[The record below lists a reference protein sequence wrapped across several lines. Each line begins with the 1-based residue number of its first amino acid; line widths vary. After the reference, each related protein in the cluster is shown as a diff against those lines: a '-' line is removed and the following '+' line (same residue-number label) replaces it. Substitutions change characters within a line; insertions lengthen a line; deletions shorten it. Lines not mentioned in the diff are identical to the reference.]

1 MKKKFL
7 TAFMIQ
13 GMFLTMVISA
23 EAQDTWTFELLGG
36 DAYCFKTPLTIHQSG
51 YEDISLTAKY
61 KTNSFEP
68 PIYYSIRLARW
79 NNDRAWELELVH
91 LKIELKNPP
100 SEVQHFEV
108 SHGYNL
114 LTVNR
119 SWKQRKF
126 IFRLGGGIVIS
137 HPESTVRGKSLS
149 WDRGILNKGYYV
161 SGVTV
166 QVDVGRRLYFGENL
180 FVTVDGKLT
189 GSYARVPVEDGH
201 ADVPNVAIH
210 GLFGVGYEF

>member
-1 MKKKFL
+1 M
-7 TAFMIQ
+7 
-13 GMFLTMVISA
+13 
-23 EAQDTWTFELLGG
+23 E
-36 DAYCFKTPLTIHQSG
+36 
-51 YEDISLTAKY
+51 
-61 KTNSFEP
+61 
-68 PIYYSIRLARW
+68 
-79 NNDRAWELELVH
+79 NDRAWELELVH
-91 LKIELKNPP
+91 LKIELTNPS

-114 LTVNR
+114 FTVNR

-149 WDRGILNKGYYV
+149 WDKGILNKGYYV
-161 SGVTV
+161 SGATV
-166 QVDVGRRLYFGENL
+166 QVDVGRRFYFGENL
-180 FVTVDGKLT
+180 FVTIDGKLT
-189 GSYARVPVEDGH
+189 GSYARVPVENGH